1 MSHPALAPGRVAVIT
16 GAASGIGLAAAR
28 KFAGLG
34 MKVCMADANADALK
48 ASAAEVAALAKR
60 AADVIAIPTDVSD
73 ASQVQNLKDTAFA
86 MFGEIAILMN
96 NAGVGNGGGVFGDP

>member
-34 MKVCMADANADALK
+34 MRVCMADANAEALRAAAASVASSAERPEDVFAFPVDVARLEEVESLRRACRDAFG
-48 ASAAEVAALAKR
+48 EVA
-60 AADVIAIPTDVSD
+60 V
-73 ASQVQNLKDTAFA
+73 
-86 MFGEIAILMN
+86 LMN
-96 NAGVGNGGGVFGDP
+96 NAGI